1 MITKQLNFVNY
12 QNYKDNIFKKVEK
25 TKNVRPKRKLS
36 IEELRENARIAMDK
50 DKKGLLK
57 SKRETMSSDDIPKFD

>member
-1 MITKQLNFVNY
+1 MITKELKFINY
-12 QNYKDNIFKKVEK
+12 QDYKDNIFKKVEK
-25 TKNVRPKRKLS
+25 TKNVIPKRKLS
-36 IEELRENARIAMDK
+36 IEELRKNAKIAIKK

>member
-25 TKNVRPKRKLS
+25 TKSIIPKKQLS
-36 IEELRENARIAMDK
+36 IEELRENARIAIEK
-50 DKKGLLK
+50 DKAGKLK
-57 SKRETMSSDDIPKFD
+57 SKRETMSNNDIPKFD